1 MMPIRTLLAALT
13 TVCLAALL
21 GCVSYPVETDYDPE
35 IGFDSLHSYTWLS
48 TTRDKT
54 GDPRIDNDL
63 LDRRVRRAVEAAFET
78 KGYRKVAAAEAD
90 FAINYHVGIERQIDV
105 QTYVDTPSYGY
116 GYRWS
121 GGYSHAYTTVQ
132 EYDVGS
138 LILDVIKPNEERLIW
153 RGATQARMYE
163 EGTPEQRD
171 TRVQAAV
178 DAILAKF
185 PPK

>member
-1 MMPIRTLLAALT
+1 MTPIRALLAALT

-35 IGFDSLHSYTWLS
+35 IGFDSLHSYSWLS
-48 TTRDKT
+48 TTREKT

-63 LDRRVRRAVEAAFET
+63 LDRRVRRAVEAALEA
-78 KGYRKVAAAEAD
+78 KGYRKVAATDSD
-90 FAINYHVGIERQIDV
+90 FSIRYHVGIERQIDV

-116 GYRWS
+116 RWH

-138 LILDVIKPNEERLIW
+138 LILDVIRPNEERLMW

-171 TRVQAAV
+171 ERVQAAV
-178 DAILAKF
+178 NAILAKF
-185 PPK
+185 PPSR